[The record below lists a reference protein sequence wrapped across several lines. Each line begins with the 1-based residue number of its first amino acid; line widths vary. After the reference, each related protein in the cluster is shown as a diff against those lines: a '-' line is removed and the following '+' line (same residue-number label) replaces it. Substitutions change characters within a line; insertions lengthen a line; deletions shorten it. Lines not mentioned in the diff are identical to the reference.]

1 MLSVH
6 LKLTFKKEICPKGC
20 PLFEMIR
27 SDSSFVLQ
35 WFFPRTFFPKEDL
48 YLLSTFMNS
57 AKEKSQTEF
66 YLLQFY
72 NADLWFVSICTARL
86 GFIGRV
92 MPCGVKMWALTLK
105 KWVRVYINICTMFW
119 LTFRCFSFFLVSVSV
134 TLFLHTCLFSC
145 VCLNL
150 CVLSDGSLGAKSE
163 QHNFFPSGERAK
175 DWAERQ
181 QAGEWDTCVTQCHH
195 TRLKHHL
202 KPQLNWQLN
211 SIKELR

>member
-35 WFFPRTFFPKEDL
+35 WVFPRTFFPKEDL
-48 YLLSTFMNS
+48 YLLSTFMNL
-57 AKEKSQTEF
+57 AKKKSQTEF

-105 KWVRVYINICTMFW
+105 
-119 LTFRCFSFFLVSVSV
+119 S
-134 TLFLHTCLFSC
+134 
-145 VCLNL
+145 
-150 CVLSDGSLGAKSE
+150 
-163 QHNFFPSGERAK
+163 
-175 DWAERQ
+175 
-181 QAGEWDTCVTQCHH
+181 
-195 TRLKHHL
+195 
-202 KPQLNWQLN
+202 
-211 SIKELR
+211 